1 MAKDLVGAPRPR
13 DGDALELERLRR
25 MYGDTYR
32 VWRTPRYWMATAV
45 VEHLEPTLMEES
57 AGGWSTS
64 SGSLRAVWP
73 GRWRRCESAGA
84 AVAV

>member
-57 AGGWSTS
+57 AGALEHK
-64 SGSLRAVWP
+64 LRFPA
-73 GRWRRCESAGA
+73 RRMAGPLA
-84 AVAV
+84 PL